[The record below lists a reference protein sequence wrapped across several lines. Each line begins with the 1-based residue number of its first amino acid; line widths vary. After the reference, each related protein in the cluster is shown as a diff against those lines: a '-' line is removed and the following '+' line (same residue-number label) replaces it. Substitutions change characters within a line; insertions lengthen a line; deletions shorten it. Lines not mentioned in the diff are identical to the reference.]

1 MVVCRLWHL
10 CQPRYPRF
18 VHFSWSFP
26 VNWYIQSILYTLQS
40 SQSHSYQL
48 RSSTS
53 LRNCTLLSPPSLS
66 YLPVALSPHAKH
78 LPTIHY
84 PCFPPSP
91 CPFLLPFSLRCY
103 WLTTLS
109 SEHTRPYTRRDL
121 FTPTLLFVKCLPF
134 FLSRSRENCVPPSSP
149 FPLRLTSHD
158 HSVSLL
164 VACSMR
170 LLSSHHPLNSSPPH
184 HMVYCFSAVCELCF
198 GLPFAALWC

>member
-10 CQPRYPRF
+10 RQPRYPRF

-40 SQSHSYQL
+40 SQSHSYQP

-53 LRNCTLLSPPSLS
+53 LRNCTLLS

-84 PCFPPSP
+84 PFLPPSP

-109 SEHTRPYTRRDL
+109 SERTPPYTRRDL
-121 FTPTLLFVKCLPF
+121 FTPTLLFVKCLPSI
-134 FLSRSRENCVPPSSP
+134 LSLPQSG
-149 FPLRLTSHD
+149 
-158 HSVSLL
+158 
-164 VACSMR
+164 
-170 LLSSHHPLNSSPPH
+170 
-184 HMVYCFSAVCELCF
+184 ELCT
-198 GLPFAALWC
+198 PFNTFSFCV